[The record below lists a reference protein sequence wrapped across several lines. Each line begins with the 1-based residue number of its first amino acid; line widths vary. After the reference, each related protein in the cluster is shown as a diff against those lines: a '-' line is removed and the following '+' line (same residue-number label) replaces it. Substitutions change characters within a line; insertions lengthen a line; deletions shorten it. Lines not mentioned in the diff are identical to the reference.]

1 MNLIPQL
8 LISGGLGYIIHAHEP
23 HWSFIFNGLG
33 AFIEKHELIRLSFKN
48 RKDND
53 GFICRYIC

>member
-23 HWSFIFNGLG
+23 HWIFIFNGLG
-33 AFIEKHELIRLSFKN
+33 AFIEKH
-48 RKDND
+48 
-53 GFICRYIC
+53 